1 MDMEQA
7 VYQTDIRDVPLLK
20 RGKVRDIYDLGENL
34 LLVATDRISA
44 FDVVMPEPVPEK
56 GKVLTRISLFW
67 FALMEPVI
75 GNHLVTSDVEQ
86 YPRELAPHKDMLRG
100 RSMLVKKTRPL
111 PVECVV
117 RGYLSGSGWKSYQQS
132 GDVCGIALPPGLK
145 ESDPLPEPIFTPS
158 TKAEAG
164 EHDVNISFEQAAELV
179 GWETAEKI
187 QDISLSIYRSGARTA
202 EERGIII
209 ADTKF
214 EFGFDGGSLL
224 LIDELLTPDSSRFWP
239 RATYEP
245 GGAQQSFDKQY
256 LRDYLLSL
264 DWDKTPPAPSL
275 PREVI
280 ANTRQKYLEALR
292 FLVGRDHEL

>member
-214 EFGFDGGSLL
+214 EFGFDGDSLL

>member
-1 MDMEQA
+1 MEQA

-214 EFGFDGGSLL
+214 EFGFDGDSLL